1 MLKSSLCNYSDAY
14 ILVNGTIS
22 VKNTATQSVDSNNNN
37 IKMFNNF
44 APFTDCISEINST
57 QVDNGKNIYIV
68 IQNRVDRFSRIQ

>member
-22 VKNTATQSVDSNNNN
+22 VKNTATQSVDSNNNK
-37 IKMFNNF
+37 KMFNNF

-68 IQNRVDRFSRIQ
+68 IQNIVDRFGRIQ